1 MRRFQRVAKKRVE
14 CVDTKARFN
23 LTILLQLYQE
33 GVPITYTDKETG
45 ENLIGIIERL
55 DKRKKIE
62 EVTEELGPAE
72 PFYKPKL
79 NCCRMCGSVTVNRY
93 NCTLCLDKIQE
104 NIDDNFILFT
114 SGSTSDVESPDW
126 GGTIDA

>member
-1 MRRFQRVAKKRVE
+1 M
-14 CVDTKARFN
+14 
-23 LTILLQLYQE
+23 
-33 GVPITYTDKETG
+33 VPTG
-45 ENLIGIIERL
+45 KPSAPVPVFCWSLMA
-55 DKRKKIE
+55 
-62 EVTEELGPAE
+62 VTELGPAE